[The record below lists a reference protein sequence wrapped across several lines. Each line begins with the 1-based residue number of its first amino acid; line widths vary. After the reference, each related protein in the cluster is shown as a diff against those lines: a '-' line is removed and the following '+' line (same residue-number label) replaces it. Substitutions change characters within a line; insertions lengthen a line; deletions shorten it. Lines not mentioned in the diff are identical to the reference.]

1 MVLLAVVALR
11 LLRLPLRVERERRLE
26 GSGAASPEEDADD
39 QDDEGDRH
47 CDCLRHAVGG
57 DQYSLQGQR
66 WRQSVT
72 YYRRLRL
79 S

>member
-11 LLRLPLRVERERRLE
+11 LLRLPLRVERERRLK

-47 CDCLRHAVGG
+47 CDCLRHAVGEI
-57 DQYSLQGQR
+57 STR
-66 WRQSVT
+66 
-72 YYRRLRL
+72 YRDGAGG
-79 S
+79 SQ